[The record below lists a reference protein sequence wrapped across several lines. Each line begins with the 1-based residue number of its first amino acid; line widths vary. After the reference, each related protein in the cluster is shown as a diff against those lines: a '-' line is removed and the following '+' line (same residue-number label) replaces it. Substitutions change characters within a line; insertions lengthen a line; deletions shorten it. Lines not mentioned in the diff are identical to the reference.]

1 MFYNL
6 KRHLRR
12 TASNLYRLT
21 DSKIL
26 KTSPQFTGPCPCCG
40 GSALI
45 QKDIL
50 WDELIDI
57 WCLSNDEKTYINRQ
71 QGFRCETC
79 GSRLRSMAIA
89 AWLCRHFNTD
99 QPLSNLENLPLA
111 NHSEILEINEAGQ
124 LTQFL
129 KKLAGHT
136 LGCYPDVDIM
146 NLPYAADSFDLVIHS
161 DTLEH
166 IPNPIL
172 ALKECKRVLRP
183 GGQCVFTI
191 PMIVDRLSRSTER
204 GLRSYHGHSGTVA
217 EDFRVQT
224 EFGADTWKIALHAG
238 FNECS
243 IFTIE
248 YPAAM
253 VHICKK

>member
-12 TASNLYRLT
+12 AASSIYRFT
-21 DSKIL
+21 DTQKPEYSQ
-26 KTSPQFTGPCPCCG
+26 QFTGPCPCCG
-40 GSALI
+40 GSDLF

-50 WDELIDI
+50 WDQLVDI
-57 WCLSNDEKTYINRQ
+57 WGLSIEEKLYINRQ
-71 QGFRCETC
+71 QGFRCNTC

-89 AWLCRHFNTD
+89 AWLCKNFKTD
-99 QPLSNLENLPLA
+99 QPLSHIDKSAHA
-111 NHSEILEINEAGQ
+111 NSATILEINEAGQ

-146 NLPYAADSFDLVIHS
+146 KMPYADDSFDLVIHS

-166 IPNPIL
+166 IPDPVL

-183 GGQCVFTI
+183 GGQCVFTV
-191 PMIVDRLSRSTER
+191 PMIVNRLSRSTAR
-204 GLRSYHGHSGTVA
+204 GLKSYHGHAETTA

-224 EFGADTWKIALHAG
+224 EFGADTWKMAIHAG
-238 FNECS
+238 FSECS

-248 YPAAM
+248 FPAAI